1 MDELL
6 LKNYELL
13 SHIKNE
19 YDKLV
24 EENESLKL
32 QLNQNINTITNNNIQ
47 PINIKPNNIKPL
59 NTRQEEFKIS
69 GELIKKYPKL
79 VDYKIQSKNRLYVL
93 KNKKQLILDI
103 ITDEGDKF
111 LYNTYCKLL
120 KTRHD
125 NDRKKNVDKCE
136 ARLFSGGYNIENITQ
151 CDKNKVVDCYCV
163 KHSNGLLYGNVTIK
177 NTDGWLGHSQPHSK
191 GFIKKMDEYFIKDLN
206 KGCYARVIIKGN
218 GGYFNF
224 KRCNCPKVNENYCN
238 NHLINLKD
246 GDVRYVGSK
255 YFPFHYQQYS
265 NIKVSHGEKGWTKKM
280 EELFPKIYFT
290 GDNILDLNKYD
301 IYGNDIYS

>member
-1 MDELL
+1 MNDLL

-24 EENESLKL
+24 EENKSLKL
-32 QLNQNINTITNNNIQ
+32 QGNQNINTIT
-47 PINIKPNNIKPL
+47 PNN
-59 NTRQEEFKIS
+59 TRPKNVDKCE
-69 GELIKKYPKL
+69 KK
-79 VDYKIQSKNRLYVL
+79 
-93 KNKKQLILDI
+93 
-103 ITDEGDKF
+103 
-111 LYNTYCKLL
+111 
-120 KTRHD
+120 HD
-125 NDRKKNVDKCE
+125 NDSKKNVDECE
-136 ARLFSGGYNIENITQ
+136 ARLFSGGYNIENMTQ
-151 CDKNKVVDCYCV
+151 CDKKKIVNGYCV
-163 KHSNGLLYGNVTIK
+163 KHSKELLYGNINIE
-177 NTDGWLGHSQPHSK
+177 NTDGWKGHTQPHSK
-191 GFIKKMDEYFIKDLN
+191 GFIKNMNEYFVNGKG
-206 KGCYARVIIKGN
+206 GCYARVIIEGN

-224 KRCNCPKVNENYCN
+224 KRCNCQKVNENYCSK
-238 NHLINLKD
+238 HIINLKD